1 VSDRSR
7 LRLAILQ
14 VLVLSL
20 FVTLV
25 SRLWYLQIVAGD
37 QFDRIAASQHFQE
50 VVTPAPRGRILD
62 AQGRPLVTNVTTYV
76 VSVTRSEL
84 LRQPRDGVAVLR
96 RLAKLL
102 KMDPAELTA
111 SIEPCAKN
119 NPPPCWN
126 GSPYQP
132 VPIKAEVSE
141 RVAFA
146 IAEHAEDFPGVEA
159 TLQPV
164 RQYPYGSLAAH
175 LLGYVQPIS
184 EEDLKQPRYATGGYR
199 PTDMIGRAGLEMYY
213 DKHLRGS
220 NGLRQVEISSKGT
233 VIRVARTEP
242 PAPGSDVVLSLDAR
256 VQKVAERAVRRAI
269 LAARKRRDPCSSC
282 PTRGRLFKAPTG
294 AAVVLEAQTGR
305 VVAMASYPTYDPSLF
320 VGGISNKDYARLT
333 DKAAGVPLLSRAFQG
348 QYAPGS
354 TFKHVTTSA
363 AVTSGRSLQGTYRCP
378 GQTKV
383 GNRTMHNFEGRG
395 VAGALTWH
403 MTLVKSCDTV
413 YYEIAESDFYR
424 DESLVRAGRKPNEY
438 MQKMAARFGLGRET
452 GIDLPSEARGTIPTR
467 ASKRKLWEALRETYC
482 RDVKKFAPGSYNR
495 RLYTELCAEG
505 YRFRPGDQA
514 NLAVGQG
521 DVLVTPLQLAVSY
534 AALVNGGRVMEPRIA
549 KAIISP
555 GGRRVTEIKPKVK
568 SRLKVSPTVLN
579 YIKRAL
585 AEVPK
590 VGTARCAFGGCLGEP
605 FPFDQLHVA
614 GKTGTAQVQGKQD
627 TSWFASF
634 APAGKPKY
642 VVVVMIEQAGTGG
655 TIAAPAVREIYDG
668 IYGLEGRVAALPG
681 GRLPKKLPTICADGA
696 VRKPGARC
704 PGTRPGPTSRKRP
717 AQQPTPAKS
726 PAPSALGLAV
736 AEPPRR
742 LPRGGPG

>member
-20 FVTLV
+20 FVTLGT
-25 SRLWYLQIVAGD
+25 RLWYLQIVAGD
-37 QFDRIAASQHFQE
+37 QFDRLAASQHIQE
-50 VVTPAPRGRILD
+50 VITPAPRGRILD
-62 AQGRPLVTNVTTYV
+62 AQGRPLVENITTYV

-84 LRQPRDGVAVLR
+84 LREPEDGKAVLH
-96 RLAKLL
+96 RLARLL
-102 KMDPAELTA
+102 KVDEGELA
-111 SIEPCAKN
+111 DVIEPCGKD

-132 VPIKAEVSE
+132 VPVKTDVSE

-146 IAEHAEDFPGVEA
+146 IAEHAEDFPGVA
-159 TLQPV
+159 AALQPV
-164 RQYPYGSLAAH
+164 RHYPHGSLAAH
-175 LLGYVQPIS
+175 LLGYIQPIS
-184 EEDLKQPRYATGGYR
+184 AEDLASPRYADAGYR
-199 PTDMIGRAGLEMYY
+199 PTDLIGRAGLEMYY
-213 DKHLRGS
+213 DRYLRGAS
-220 NGLRQVEISSKGT
+220 GTQQVEINSRGSVTG
-233 VIRVARTEP
+233 VASTDP
-242 PAPGSDVVLSLDAR
+242 PTPGSDVVLSIDAR
-256 VQKVAERAVRRAI
+256 VQAVAERAVWRAI
-269 LAARKRRDPCSSC
+269 QSARERRDICSSC
-282 PTRGRLFKAPTG
+282 ATRGKHFRAPTG

-320 VGGISNKDYARLT
+320 VGGISTKEYAKLT
-333 DKAAGVPLLSRAFQG
+333 DAGAGVPLLSRAFQG

-363 AVTSGRSLQGTYRCP
+363 AVTSGRSLHGTYRCP

-403 MTLVKSCDTV
+403 TTLVKSCDTV
-413 YYEIAESDFYR
+413 YYEIAESDFYA
-424 DESLVRAGRKPNEY
+424 DEARVRAGRAPNEY
-438 MQKMAARFGLGRET
+438 MQKMAKRFGMGRAT
-452 GIDLPSEARGTIPTR
+452 GLDLPTEARGTIPTR
-467 ASKRKLWEALRETYC
+467 DSKRKLWQALRTAYC
-482 RDVKKFAPGSYNR
+482 RDVKRFPAGSYNR

-534 AALVNGGRVMEPRIA
+534 AALVNGGRVMEPRLA

-555 GGRRVTEIKPKVK
+555 GGGRVTVIKPKVK
-568 SRLKVSPTVLN
+568 SRLKVPREVLS
-579 YIKRAL
+579 YIKKAL
-585 AEVPK
+585 ADVPK
-590 VGTARCAFGGCLGEP
+590 VGTARCAFGACTGDP
-605 FPFDQLHVA
+605 FPFDRLAVA

-634 APAGKPKY
+634 APAAHPKY

-655 TIAAPAVREIYDG
+655 TTAAPAVREIYDG
-668 IYGLEGRVAALPG
+668 IYGLEGRAAALRG
-681 GRLPKKLPTICADGA
+681 GALPTKLPTFCADGI
-696 VRKPGARC
+696 VKRPGAHC
-704 PGTRPGPTSRKRP
+704 
-717 AQQPTPAKS
+717 AQGRTPS
-726 PAPSALGLAV
+726 
-736 AEPPRR
+736 
-742 LPRGGPG
+742 